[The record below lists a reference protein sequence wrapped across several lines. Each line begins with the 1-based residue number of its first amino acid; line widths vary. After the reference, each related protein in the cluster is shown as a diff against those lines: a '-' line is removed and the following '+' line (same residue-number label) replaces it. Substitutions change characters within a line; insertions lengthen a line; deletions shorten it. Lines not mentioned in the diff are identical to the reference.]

1 MEICGTGLAQS
12 GYVFCISR
20 SGIGHVF
27 FTQKTAYKNAKHA
40 KGQKKGYR
48 ERRIKASFRQ
58 IGRSYLEMA

>member
-1 MEICGTGLAQS
+1 MEIYGTGLAQS

-48 ERRIKASFRQ
+48 E
-58 IGRSYLEMA
+58 